1 MSPERF
7 DHLLRLVGPLIT
19 KKNTRFRDAIP
30 AGERLTITLRFLAS
44 GDSQISLSFMFR
56 VGRKSV
62 SRIVSETYKAIADV
76 LTPKYV
82 NAPKTPS
89 EWKRIAVDFEDLWQ
103 MPHVVGAID
112 GKHIAIEAPA
122 STGTLYHNYKG
133 FFSQVLLAVCD
144 ARYNFILVDVGQF
157 GSNNDSGVLANSS
170 MGRRFENGTIGLPD
184 PEYKRGYTNGL
195 LPYYLVGDEIF
206 ALKPWMMRPYPGKLA
221 EEERVF
227 NYRLS
232 RSRRVIENVFGIL
245 RARWRIFSRPIKA
258 SIENTER
265 YIMAAVCL
273 HNYLRQTENALYCPL
288 GFVDSENSSGEIK
301 RGEWRSIVGKADCF
315 NPIARCKGGKRKE
328 DANNMRE
335 ALKAYVNSEEGSVSW
350 QLPYVRS
357 VGK

>member
-1 MSPERF
+1 MCW
-7 DHLLRLVGPLIT
+7 
-19 KKNTRFRDAIP
+19 
-30 AGERLTITLRFLAS
+30 
-44 GDSQISLSFMFR
+44 
-56 VGRKSV
+56 
-62 SRIVSETYKAIADV
+62 IAAF
-76 LTPKYV
+76 P
-82 NAPKTPS
+82 
-89 EWKRIAVDFEDLWQ
+89 
-103 MPHVVGAID
+103 
-112 GKHIAIEAPA
+112 
-122 STGTLYHNYKG
+122 
-133 FFSQVLLAVCD
+133 FS
-144 ARYNFILVDVGQF
+144 
-157 GSNNDSGVLANSS
+157 
-170 MGRRFENGTIGLPD
+170 LPD

-245 RARWRIFSRPIKA
+245 RARWRIISRPIKA

-288 GFVDSENSSGEIK
+288 EFVDSENSSGEIK

-315 NPIARCKGGKRKE
+315 NPIARCKGGKHKE

-335 ALKAYVNSEEGSVSW
+335 ALKAYVNSEEGSVSRFRKIIINIIFTYKIDTIDYIPRFYICFTIFPISRF
-350 QLPYVRS
+350 QII
-357 VGK
+357 

>member
-1 MSPERF
+1 M
-7 DHLLRLVGPLIT
+7 
-19 KKNTRFRDAIP
+19 
-30 AGERLTITLRFLAS
+30 
-44 GDSQISLSFMFR
+44 
-56 VGRKSV
+56 
-62 SRIVSETYKAIADV
+62 
-76 LTPKYV
+76 
-82 NAPKTPS
+82 
-89 EWKRIAVDFEDLWQ
+89 
-103 MPHVVGAID
+103 
-112 GKHIAIEAPA
+112 
-122 STGTLYHNYKG
+122 
-133 FFSQVLLAVCD
+133 CD

-273 HNYLRQTENALYCPL
+273 HNYLRQTENALYFKVRNFRCQKLSRFRVFWPFPRKL
-288 GFVDSENSSGEIK
+288 IPRNVSKYFIRESLFPRNFSLFSNFSYFSFFESFSGDIYLETLIT
-301 RGEWRSIVGKADCF
+301 
-315 NPIARCKGGKRKE
+315 
-328 DANNMRE
+328 
-335 ALKAYVNSEEGSVSW
+335 
-350 QLPYVRS
+350 QLFDTFH
-357 VGK
+357 